1 MSGSSSSSS
10 QTLVKREDA
19 DIIVRML
26 YYCSDPRI
34 ESQIKSYVEIDSIQF
49 DRFANHCI
57 RRGLL
62 RKYISRD
69 RSDDGEIYYVV
80 TDEGRKTLVTA
91 QEIMK
96 ALGLN
101 PP

>member
-1 MSGSSSSSS
+1 MSSS

-26 YYCSDPRI
+26 YYCSEPRI
-34 ESQIKSYVEIDSIQF
+34 ESQIKSYAEIDSVQF
-49 DRFANHCI
+49 DKFSNHCI
-57 RRGLL
+57 RKGLL
-62 RKYISRD
+62 RKFISRD
-69 RSDDGEIYYVV
+69 RTDEGEIYYVV
-80 TDEGRKTLVTA
+80 TDVGRRTLVTA

>member
-1 MSGSSSSSS
+1 MSSS

-26 YYCSDPRI
+26 YYCSEPRI
-34 ESQIKSYVEIDSIQF
+34 ESQIKSYAEIDSIQF
-49 DRFANHCI
+49 DGFANHCI

-62 RKYISRD
+62 RKFISRD
-69 RSDDGEIYYVV
+69 RADAGEIYYVV